1 MTTTELFNKIST
13 TQEFKSDDN
22 NRVWKHRHNK
32 GTLSSETY
40 SKIFAQFGYIKQDK
54 WIKKK

>member
-13 TQEFKSDDN
+13 TQEFKGDENS
-22 NRVWKHRHNK
+22 RVWKHRHNK

-40 SKIFAQFGYIKQDK
+40 SKIFATFGYIKPDK
-54 WIKKK
+54 WVKKK